1 MRRHIA
7 LRGAALVFTVFVAVA
22 PVFASPKSDSPSGTI
37 ERIIWKIKKIF
48 IPAAAEDVTF
58 PKP

>member
-7 LRGAALVFTVFVAVA
+7 LRVAALVFTVFVVMT
-22 PVFASPKSDSPSGTI
+22 PVFASPKSDSPGGAI
-37 ERIIWKIKKIF
+37 DRIIMKIKKIF
-48 IPAAAEDVTF
+48 MPITAEDPTF

>member
-7 LRGAALVFTVFVAVA
+7 LRVAALVFTVFVAVA
-22 PVFASPKSDSPSGTI
+22 PAFASPKGDSPSGTF
-37 ERIIWKIKKIF
+37 ERIIWKLKKIF
-48 IPAAAEDVTF
+48 LPVTAEDPTF

>member
-7 LRGAALVFTVFVAVA
+7 LRVAALIFTVFIAVA
-22 PVFASPKSDSPSGTI
+22 PAFSSPKSDSPGGTI

-48 IPAAAEDVTF
+48 MPVAAEDPTF

>member
-7 LRGAALVFTVFVAVA
+7 LRLAAFVFTVFVAVT
-22 PVFASPKSDSPSGTI
+22 PVFASPKSDSPGGAI
-37 ERIIWKIKKIF
+37 GRIIMKIKKIF
-48 IPAAAEDVTF
+48 MPIVAEDPTF